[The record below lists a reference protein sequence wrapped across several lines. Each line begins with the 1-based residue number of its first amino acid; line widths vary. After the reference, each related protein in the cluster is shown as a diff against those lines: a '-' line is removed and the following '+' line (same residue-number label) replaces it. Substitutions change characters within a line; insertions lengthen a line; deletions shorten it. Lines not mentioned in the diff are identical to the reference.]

1 MQSFNID
8 NKVKDREIIRIAIE
22 KVCKSKKNKN
32 KKKNRIDKKY
42 KLAQEILRDVDKYVE
57 DILEKIT
64 NFEIVMKA
72 SETGKSVDAQI
83 QEKAYKPRK
92 CKPFIIID
100 GPSKKVRPI
109 TSAPLYP
116 DQIIHQIIIE
126 ASNPVFMKSAYEYS
140 CGSIKGRGLHKGVRY
155 MKKII
160 NRHKEHDKSAIKYG
174 AQLDITKCYP
184 SISHS
189 HLKNSLKKKFRGRL
203 FLWLSYAVIDSYYDR
218 EIDGEMYGL
227 AIGYSTSQGFCN
239 FYLTPL
245 DHFIKEQLGIR
256 YYLRYMDDKIM
267 FERNKKKLHH
277 AVRKITEFLKS
288 IKLIIKETWQIFRFD
303 YIDKKGKRR
312 GRAFDTLGLRFF
324 RDKVILRKRLAL
336 SIMRQ
341 ARKISKTIKVTCHLA
356 QSFMS
361 RIGWLRHCNS
371 YNFYHKHV
379 KPYVN
384 IRKLK
389 EVIRYESRK
398 HCKTTAII

>member
-1 MQSFNID
+1 
-8 NKVKDREIIRIAIE
+8 
-22 KVCKSKKNKN
+22 
-32 KKKNRIDKKY
+32 
-42 KLAQEILRDVDKYVE
+42 
-57 DILEKIT
+57 
-64 NFEIVMKA
+64 
-72 SETGKSVDAQI
+72 
-83 QEKAYKPRK
+83 
-92 CKPFIIID
+92 
-100 GPSKKVRPI
+100 
-109 TSAPLYP
+109 
-116 DQIIHQIIIE
+116 
-126 ASNPVFMKSAYEYS
+126 
-140 CGSIKGRGLHKGVRY
+140 
-155 MKKII
+155 
-160 NRHKEHDKSAIKYG
+160 
-174 AQLDITKCYP
+174 
-184 SISHS
+184 
-189 HLKNSLKKKFRGRL
+189 
-203 FLWLSYAVIDSYYDR
+203 
-218 EIDGEMYGL
+218 
-227 AIGYSTSQGFCN
+227 
-239 FYLTPL
+239 
-245 DHFIKEQLGIR
+245 
-256 YYLRYMDDKIM
+256 M

-288 IKLIIKETWQIFRFD
+288 IKLIIKKTWQIFRFD